1 MRERSTYLQNL
12 KINGT
17 RVLQNLKLVVLE
29 YYKTSYR
36 LTWPRI
42 LITGTKV
49 LLELVVLKYYKI
61 SYRLSWPRILA
72 KAMALISSL
81 SRQLRQYLYVCTS
94 KLLLRQY
101 LYFCTIKNSW
111 FPLSRKAA
119 SVFVHL
125 YQ

>member
-1 MRERSTYLQNL
+1 MLPDARALDIPTKPQIS
-12 KINGT
+12 GT
-17 RVLQNLKLVVLE
+17 KVLQNLKLVVLK

-36 LTWPRI
+36 LSWPRI
-42 LITGTKV
+42 SQNLKLV
-49 LLELVVLKYYKI
+49 VQKSVVLKYYKT

-101 LYFCTIKNSW
+101 LYFCTN
-111 FPLSRKAA
+111 
-119 SVFVHL
+119 
-125 YQ
+125 

>member
-1 MRERSTYLQNL
+1 MLPDARALDVPTKPQIS
-12 KINGT
+12 GT
-17 RVLQNLKLVVLE
+17 RVLQNLKLVVLK

-81 SRQLRQYLYVCTS
+81 LRQLRQYLYVCTS

-101 LYFCTIKNSW
+101 LYFCTSKNS
-111 FPLSRKAA
+111 
-119 SVFVHL
+119 
-125 YQ
+125 